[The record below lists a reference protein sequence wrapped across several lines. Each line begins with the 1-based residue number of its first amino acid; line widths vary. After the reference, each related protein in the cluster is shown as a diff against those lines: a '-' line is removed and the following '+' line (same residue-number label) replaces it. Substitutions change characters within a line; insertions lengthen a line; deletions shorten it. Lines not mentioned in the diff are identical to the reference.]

1 MSGALEGVVVLDLT
15 SEFFASLTGAL
26 LGDFGATVIR
36 VEDLSD
42 PRRIDHNRDGMHPP
56 ERWNSLDELAH
67 RNKQS
72 LAVNLG
78 DSAGREILDKLV
90 TAADVFLTDIP
101 FESLDEKGWD
111 YESLCKLK
119 ADVVVAR
126 GSGFGPKG
134 PDRDLPAY
142 DELAAARTG
151 VMPTLVQPGQP
162 PVYTGVGQMQTAVM
176 LALGIVMALYHRD
189 LSGEGQLVDA
199 SLLGGNMYSQSLDMQ
214 AYLAMRED
222 RFLEPI
228 SRLDSSNPMSGPMY
242 PSSDGR
248 WVTLAM
254 PDTDKYWPAFAEI
267 MDLDVEDP
275 RFDSHEKRCG
285 ENRLEMMQVLEELFS
300 RQPGSHWKRA
310 LDEKQLPADVIEK
323 YDYPAS
329 DQIAAVNRYIL
340 NLDHPSHGA
349 IQSLGFPIYMSESPA
364 RLRGMAPCVGQH
376 SAEILQERLGYT
388 DAEIEALSSSGAIRS

>member
-1 MSGALEGVVVLDLT
+1 MSKALEGVVVIDLT
-15 SEFFASLTGAL
+15 SEFFASLAGGM

-36 VEDLSD
+36 VEDLGD
-42 PRRIDHNRDGMHPP
+42 PRKVDHNRDGMHPP

-72 LAVNLG
+72 LAVNLAEP
-78 DSAGREILDKLV
+78 AGREIMAKLISG
-90 TAADVFLTDIP
+90 ADVFLTDMP
-101 FESLDEKGWD
+101 FKALDENGWD

-119 ADVVVAR
+119 ANIIYAR
-126 GSGFGPKG
+126 GSGFGPEG

-162 PVYTGVGQMQTAVM
+162 PAYTGAGQMQTTVM
-176 LALGIVMALYHRD
+176 LAFGIMVALHHREE
-189 LSGEGQLVDA
+189 SGEGQVVDA

-214 AYLAMRED
+214 AYLAMRDD
-222 RFLEPI
+222 RFLEPV
-228 SRLDSSNPMSGPMY
+228 SRLDAGNPMSGPMY
-242 PSSDGR
+242 PSSDGC

-254 PDTDKYWPAFAEI
+254 PDTDKYWPAFSEI
-267 MDLDVEDP
+267 VGLDVDDP

-285 ENRLEMMQVLEELFS
+285 EHRLEMMQVLEGLFT
-300 RQPGSHWKRA
+300 RQPGAHWKRE
-310 LDEKQLPADVIEK
+310 LDEKQLPADVIQK

-329 DQIAAVNRYIL
+329 DPIAAVNRYVL

-364 RLRGMAPCVGQH
+364 RLGNMAPCVGQH
-376 SAEILQERLGYT
+376 SAEILQERLGYS
-388 DAEIEALSSSGAIRS
+388 DAEIEALQASGTIG